1 MSKTV
6 ETLVSGETLLV
17 SARKVKNGKVSLEF
31 AEVIANPNSTSS
43 SSNALIS
50 FANKS
55 DSRFSS
61 RGARRAWITG
71 EQGDLEEM
79 VGQKFGDLDEPKALN
94 ILNPQHLGLPIRIQ
108 VNETTEGDE
117 YQKANI
123 ETTAKKAGRDGD
135 FIMSGGKHIFSNT
148 VLVQGE
154 ATHTFLQGDPSAEAA
169 QPVAASSDELAA

>member
-17 SARKVKNGKVSLEF
+17 SARTVRNGKVSLEF
-31 AEVIANPNSTSS
+31 AEVIANPNSTSN
-43 SSNALIS
+43 SSNALVS

-55 DSRFSS
+55 DSRFAS

-71 EQGDLEEM
+71 DQADLEEM
-79 VGQKFGDLDEPKALN
+79 VGEKFGDLSEPKALN

-108 VNETTEGDE
+108 VMETVKPDD

-123 ETTAKKAGRDGD
+123 ETTAKKAGKDGD
-135 FIMSGGKHIFSNT
+135 FITCGGEHIFSNT
-148 VLVQGE
+148 VLITGE
-154 ATHTFLQGDPSAEAA
+154 AEHTFLEGD
-169 QPVAASSDELAA
+169 SSDESSVPATAKADELAA